1 MTDEDIRR
9 LLEEFHALTRV
20 ATILDTAATSSPEW
34 RFVRRAIAD
43 RAAQVQYALAVED
56 AAVVAALELDVRRAA
71 APAWPVDVVRG
82 VH

>member
-34 RFVRRAIAD
+34 RFVRRAITD
-43 RAAQVQYALAVED
+43 RLAQLRYALSVED
-56 AAVVAALELDVRRAA
+56 PAAVAALELEQRRGQAIVA
-71 APAWPVDVVRG
+71 TTDR